1 MGNINGGESLSHL
14 IGARRI
20 ALFEH
25 AVFIVH
31 VGMGS
36 DFAKGHFIS
45 TQTYGHNPNSNN
57 YNLQGICFVW
67 LEGIKSL
74 LGRGYY
80 FSGFVTVFHTQK
92 HAKMVYCFKNC
103 EKNCFCDREKILQ
116 VLFLAFSLEFAKLN
130 RSLEQFIQTVKQKP
144 IF

>member
-1 MGNINGGESLSHL
+1 METHKTKTKILSNYLARNRQKINWRTRKTWLLSHL
-14 IGARRI
+14 IGARWI

-45 TQTYGHNPNSNN
+45 TQIYGHNPNYNN

-92 HAKMVYCFKNC
+92 HAKMVYCLKNC
-103 EKNCFCDREKILQ
+103 EKWYFVTKIVLTYCEKK
-116 VLFLAFSLEFAKLN
+116 LF
-130 RSLEQFIQTVKQKP
+130 
-144 IF
+144 